1 MFPYSNELPK
11 DIYDLCEKDIAVYSP
26 WSKKK
31 CPICGER
38 IRLKSRLREK
48 VCRKDNHY
56 RLYLSVGGNIKAVS
70 LKFDMMDVL
79 VNIDQN
85 STTFMNKDSTV
96 NKRID
101 EALHPNDVRRYVKA
115 WTVV

>member
-1 MFPYSNELPK
+1 MQKGY
-11 DIYDLCEKDIAVYSP
+11 CGVP

-31 CPICGER
+31 CPLCGER
-38 IRLKSRLREK
+38 IRLKSRRREK
-48 VCRKDNHY
+48 VCRFQDTHY
-56 RLYLSVGGNIKAVS
+56 RLYLTIGGNIKAVS

-79 VNIDQN
+79 VHIDQN
-85 STTFMNKDSTV
+85 YTTFTSKNNTV
-96 NKRID
+96 NKRVD